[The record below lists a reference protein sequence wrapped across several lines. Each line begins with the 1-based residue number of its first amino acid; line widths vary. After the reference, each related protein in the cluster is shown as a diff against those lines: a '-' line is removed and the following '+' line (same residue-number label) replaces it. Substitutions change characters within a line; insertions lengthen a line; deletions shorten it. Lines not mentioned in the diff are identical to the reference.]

1 MTKNHQKPT
10 ITVITPT
17 LNAAKTIEDNLKSI
31 AIGREELRKINEYCE
46 HLVID
51 GGSTDDTINIVQ
63 QHAKNHSFCCLIKQ
77 KGAGAYNAMN
87 EGLAKAD
94 GEYSQ
99 IINADDII
107 INPRQWACM
116 ISELKYKR
124 KAIIISSII
133 YFHRPDIFFDNIW
146 QVYKLP
152 TRKENWHKKLMSGL
166 HYPHPGFIAR
176 TKLYKSIGF
185 DEKYTL
191 SADYKAMHIM
201 LINTKT
207 EEIEIYRNIFIAM
220 DKNGVSGTWQG
231 FRIGMKQIKQINL
244 ELGIKNSIWQRYA
257 GKVIRKILQKMNRM
271 LKNRRSSLIGYNINI
286 KAFRNE

>member
-1 MTKNHQKPT
+1 MTINRQKPA

-17 LNAAKTIEDNLKSI
+17 LNAAKTIEDNLKSVAI
-31 AIGREELRKINEYCE
+31 AIEELTKINEYCE

-51 GGSTDDTINIVQ
+51 GGSTDDTIKIVQ
-63 QHAKNHSFCCLIKQ
+63 QHARIHSFCCLIKQ
-77 KGAGAYNAMN
+77 KGTGAYGGMN

-116 ISELKYKR
+116 ISEVKYR
-124 KAIIISSII
+124 EKAIAISSII
-133 YFHRPDIFFDNIW
+133 YFHRPDIIFDDIW
-146 QVYKLP
+146 KVYKLP
-152 TRKENWHKKLMSGL
+152 AHEENWHKKLMNGL

-176 TKLYKSIGF
+176 TKIYRVIGF

-201 LINTKT
+201 LINTKI
-207 EEIEIYRNIFIAM
+207 EEIEIYKDIFIAM
-220 DKNGVSGTWQG
+220 DKNGASSTWQG
-231 FRIGMKQIKQINL
+231 KKIGMNQIKQINL
-244 ELGIKNSIWQRYA
+244 ELGIKSPSWQRYL
-257 GKVIRKILQKMNRM
+257 GKATRKILQKMGRII
-271 LKNRRSSLIGYNINI
+271 KNQSVNLVRYEIN
-286 KAFRNE
+286 KKHGEL